1 MPKLHN
7 PDLWQQSSP
16 RPYRTIT
23 GDGEGG
29 SSDTAPKDPP
39 QQEPNGEH
47 NGDGADASKEFSH
60 ALAKRVAEI
69 EKKYEAKLKDY
80 EQLKEKAAAYD
91 EQQESGKSDMDK
103 LNERIAAIEAE
114 RDKLA
119 AEKQRHELVSR
130 VAKETGMACGRARHA
145 LRGRRGGAESGGRDA
160 QGAVRQDGTQGSSTG
175 GAYRRAYAQGRPPR
189 HGPAARRL
197 QQLTDE
203 RRPSWPSH

>member
-7 PDLWQQSSP
+7 PDLWQQPSP

-29 SSDTAPKDPP
+29 SSDTTPTDPP

-91 EQQESGKSDMDK
+91 E
-103 LNERIAAIEAE
+103 RIAAIEAE

-130 VAKETGMACGRARHA
+130 VAKETGISSDVLAMLSADDEEGLKAA
-145 LRGRRGGAESGGRDA
+145 AETLKEQFGKTGRRGAPPAGHTDGRMPKDDRHGMDLLRDA
-160 QGAVRQDGTQGSSTG
+160 
-175 GAYRRAYAQGRPPR
+175 YNN
-189 HGPAARRL
+189 
-197 QQLTDE
+197 
-203 RRPSWPSH
+203 

>member
-47 NGDGADASKEFSH
+47 NGDSTDASKEFSH

-69 EKKYEAKLKDY
+69 EQKYEAKLKDY
-80 EQLKEKAAAYD
+80 EQLKKKADAYD
-91 EQQESGKSDMDK
+91 EQQESGKSDMDR
-103 LNERIAAIEAE
+103 LNERLAAIEAE

-130 VAKETGMACGRARHA
+130 VAKETGLPSDVLAMLSADDEESLKSAAETLKEQFGKT
-145 LRGRRGGAESGGRDA
+145 GRRGAPPAGHSDGRTPKDDRHGMDLLRDA
-160 QGAVRQDGTQGSSTG
+160 YSN
-175 GAYRRAYAQGRPPR
+175 
-189 HGPAARRL
+189 
-197 QQLTDE
+197 
-203 RRPSWPSH
+203 

>member
-47 NGDGADASKEFSH
+47 NGDSTDASKEFSH

-130 VAKETGMACGRARHA
+130 VAKETGMPADA
-145 LRGRRGGAESGGRDA
+145 LAMLSADDEEGLKSAAETLKEQFGKTGRRGAPPAGHTDGRMPKDDRHGMDLLRDA
-160 QGAVRQDGTQGSSTG
+160 
-175 GAYRRAYAQGRPPR
+175 YNN
-189 HGPAARRL
+189 
-197 QQLTDE
+197 
-203 RRPSWPSH
+203 

>member
-23 GDGEGG
+23 DDGEGG

-47 NGDGADASKEFSH
+47 NGDSTDASKEFSH

-119 AEKQRHELVSR
+119 AEKQRNELVSR
-130 VAKETGMACGRARHA
+130 VAKETGMPADVLAMLSADDEEGLKAA
-145 LRGRRGGAESGGRDA
+145 AETLKEQFGKMGRRGAPPAGHTDGRMPKDERHGMDLLRDA
-160 QGAVRQDGTQGSSTG
+160 
-175 GAYRRAYAQGRPPR
+175 YNN
-189 HGPAARRL
+189 
-197 QQLTDE
+197 
-203 RRPSWPSH
+203 